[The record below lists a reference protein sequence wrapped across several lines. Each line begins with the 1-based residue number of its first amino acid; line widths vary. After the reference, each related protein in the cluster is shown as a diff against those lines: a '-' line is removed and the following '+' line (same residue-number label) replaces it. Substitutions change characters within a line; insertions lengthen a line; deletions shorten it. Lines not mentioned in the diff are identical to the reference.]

1 MHLLVILLLGLEGGL
16 RNAVQVT
23 LAGLGD
29 AATTLVL
36 VDLND
41 ADLLERLED
50 LAVNGAG
57 GVDVVG
63 GAGAAVLGGTASIS
77 TVRHARFAARGYAP
91 VDLAETANTDGLAHV
106 DVPSDGSGADVEPV
120 NILGGQLLGVWNKCQ
135 LPGPATTIPRMRGT
149 HAKS

>member
-1 MHLLVILLLGLEGGL
+1 MLHKCLTKPNVHSLLHGARCLLVVLLLGLESGL

-41 ADLLERLED
+41 ADLRERLED

-57 GVDVVG
+57 SVDVVG
-63 GAGAAVLGGTASIS
+63 GAGAAVLGGTVSIS
-77 TVRHARFAARGYAP
+77 NYSCAW
-91 VDLAETANTDGLAHV
+91 D
-106 DVPSDGSGADVEPV
+106 
-120 NILGGQLLGVWNKCQ
+120 
-135 LPGPATTIPRMRGT
+135 
-149 HAKS
+149 